1 MKFIDQKE
9 NIEIASGNLPEDY
22 TPEAEIDQRRFSV
35 AKFYRYFAKAET
47 PDHSIRIC
55 FQDGESFIFPMKQLY
70 TDDPFVPFQ
79 YNKNGLIFMTP
90 CTLADQMTFFVQ
102 KLLEQPAEMI
112 GLEGFYSDKQ
122 QEISA
127 EAQRMFTE
135 VQQNELQIRM
145 QTGGM
150 EQPQYLQTLLD
161 GGIGTY
167 RLQDGRRAAVALW
180 RFGVE
185 TAYLSPMMPM
195 YQNMYGA
202 YQPLQGSGFG
212 YSDVSNSLGA
222 FATWSVPYVL
232 YAVCDENHFA
242 EMKKVFTIFANSFVL
257 SEQLDAIDH
266 RNNQIALMEAIQST
280 NQNQAMMQQM
290 LSQQQASWNMVE
302 QAGRQISQD
311 LDSFHQQTLAGM
323 QANDAWH
330 QQLQSSLNGSP
341 FSGQETID
349 EHIQRMRHEATM
361 GVNTYTNEEGHETE
375 FTTMADRVFENK
387 ADPDVHVGTESYFG
401 STPDGW
407 NELNRKK

>member
-1 MKFIDQKE
+1 MKFIDQRE
-9 NIEIASGNLPEDY
+9 NIEIASGTLPEGY
-22 TPEAEIDQRRFSV
+22 TSETVIDQRRVSV
-35 AKFYRYFAKAET
+35 TKFLRYFAKAESA
-47 PDHSIRIC
+47 DHGIRIC
-55 FQDGESFIFPMKQLY
+55 FQEGESFIFPMKQLY

-102 KLLEQPAEMI
+102 KLLEQPAEML

-122 QEISA
+122 QAISA

-135 VQQNELQIRM
+135 VQQNEQQIRM
-145 QTGGM
+145 NTGAA

-167 RLQDGRRAAVALW
+167 RLQDGRMAAAALW

-202 YQPLQGSGFG
+202 YQPLQGTGFG

-222 FATWSVPYVL
+222 FASWSVPYVL
-232 YAVCDENHFA
+232 YAVCDEAHFA
-242 EMKKVFTIFANSFVL
+242 EMKKDFTVFANSFVL
-257 SEQLDAIDH
+257 SDQLNAIYK
-266 RNNQIALMEAIQST
+266 RNDQISVMEAIQTT
-280 NQNQAMMQQM
+280 NQNQAMMQQ
-290 LSQQQASWNMVE
+290 LLYQQQANWDMVE

-330 QQLQSSLNGSP
+330 QQLQSSLNSSP

-361 GVNTYTNEEGHETE
+361 GVNTFTNEEGHETE
-375 FTTMADRVFENK
+375 FSTMADRVFENK
-387 ADPDVHVGTESYFG
+387 ADQDVHIGTENFFG
-401 STPDGW
+401 NTPDGW